1 MSDPEITLFTVHFF
15 GHPIC
20 YTDYSKEKEDKI
32 MKFNVERCY
41 FGLFYV
47 EYKEDGVLCSD
58 SWTEATLLD
67 EIRKGEVEIISI
79 QPQLLMEDL

>member
-1 MSDPEITLFTVHFF
+1 
-15 GHPIC
+15 
-20 YTDYSKEKEDKI
+20 

-58 SWTEATLLD
+58 SWTETTLLD